1 MSPHCD
7 PELEDSKPILVHD
20 TLAHDVA
27 SPYQVWSQKVQ
38 QLRWYRP
45 DEHSL
50 EFWTFPVIMTL
61 TTTEQSY
68 LFTRQSTLWWCAI
81 KQSLVAK
88 GSAVCIKNSYFNYII
103 RNCDLDL
110 EDSKPIFLKD
120 NLAHNDAS
128 SYSLVVKSSA
138 FQTISSGQTFTHILT
153 FCCDLDLEHNDQ
165 TSP

>member
-1 MSPHCD
+1 MWLQKKTSSSVGLVERVILDYVSPHYD
-7 PELEDSKPILVHD
+7 PELEDSEPIFLQD
-20 TLAHDVA
+20 TLAHDDA
-27 SPYQVWSQKVQ
+27 SPYQVWLQKVQ
-38 QLRWYRP
+38 QLRRCRL

-50 EFWTFPVIMTL
+50 EFWAFSVILTL

-110 EDSKPIFLKD
+110 EDSKPIFLID
-120 NLAHNDAS
+120 NLVHNNAS
-128 SYSLVVKSSA
+128 LYQVW
-138 FQTISSGQTFTHILT
+138 
-153 FCCDLDLEHNDQ
+153 
-165 TSP
+165 